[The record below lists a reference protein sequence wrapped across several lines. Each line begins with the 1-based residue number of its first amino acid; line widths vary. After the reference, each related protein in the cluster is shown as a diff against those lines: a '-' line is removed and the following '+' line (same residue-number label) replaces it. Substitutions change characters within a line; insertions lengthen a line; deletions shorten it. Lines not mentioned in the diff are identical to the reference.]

1 MRLIISFFICLLIL
15 TVTGCKQYEERNYGD
30 PTIPVTTHNL
40 TAKDILVQNPNADI
54 FQFNGIIY
62 SNASNIEWVQQTEL
76 ATGNIVVT
84 ITKQYKDSD
93 TFEDSMATQLP
104 IGTEIYEPLIKSGP
118 ILIVK
123 LSDKEVR
130 YLGLI
135 EG

>member
-1 MRLIISFFICLLIL
+1 MRLIILFIICLSML
-15 TVTGCKQYEERNYGD
+15 TVTGCKQYEKKNYED
-30 PTIPVTTHNL
+30 STASITTHNP
-40 TAKDILVQNPNADI
+40 TAKEILVQNPNADI

-62 SNASNIEWVQQTEL
+62 SNASNLEWVQQTEL
-76 ATGNIVVT
+76 ATGNIVET
-84 ITKQYKDSD
+84 ITKQYKGGDI
-93 TFEDSMATQLP
+93 FEDAMATQLP

-123 LSDKEVR
+123 LSGKEVR